1 MEKWEQQ
8 YMGFGEEDP
17 VLWLFVCGRKKLSF
31 KSYTCVIGFKLG
43 GLCEYADYDYLI
55 KLLIGDNSK
64 PRWHLLTTG
73 WSIFV
78 SQKNLVSGD
87 ADDYF
92 QHHILG
98 EVTSLLGFQILQKP
112 KATSSIDHDLRDDVQ
127 VPRHSMKEKK
137 VSIHINLR
145 TRGQDR
151 EGFGRG
157 ATNFHIKRTN
167 AKEAEI
173 RDTPKNLQKYGKST
187 VFGMHGQFYVSF
199 RNCKLGVEDMQGL

>member
-55 KLLIGDNSK
+55 KLLIGDNSVGKSCLLLRFFDGSFTTVLSPPLDYKQQIPSQELVAKDLHGMEWKFRHIYRGK

-87 ADDYF
+87 AVLFFRCVY
-92 QHHILG
+92 
-98 EVTSLLGFQILQKP
+98 VC
-112 KATSSIDHDLRDDVQ
+112 
-127 VPRHSMKEKK
+127 
-137 VSIHINLR
+137 
-145 TRGQDR
+145 
-151 EGFGRG
+151 
-157 ATNFHIKRTN
+157 
-167 AKEAEI
+167 
-173 RDTPKNLQKYGKST
+173 
-187 VFGMHGQFYVSF
+187 VF
-199 RNCKLGVEDMQGL
+199 K

>member
-1 MEKWEQQ
+1 MENWEQQ

-31 KSYTCVIGFKLG
+31 KSYTCVIDFKLG

-55 KLLIGDNSK
+55 KLLIGNNSVGK
-64 PRWHLLTTG
+64 SCLLLRFFDGSFTTVL
-73 WSIFV
+73 SPPLDYKQQIP
-78 SQKNLVSGD
+78 SQELVAKDLHGMEWK
-87 ADDYF
+87 F
-92 QHHILG
+92 RHIY
-98 EVTSLLGFQILQKP
+98 
-112 KATSSIDHDLRDDVQ
+112 R
-127 VPRHSMKEKK
+127 
-137 VSIHINLR
+137 
-145 TRGQDR
+145 
-151 EGFGRG
+151 GFGRG